1 MPGAKDY
8 TEEAE
13 KPTASGG
20 HRCVVHAGGSVAV
33 VAHLDRRR
41 AEALALELR
50 ALARRYGLQLL
61 STRVRPGD
69 TRSEVTDAGSDST
82 Q

>member
-1 MPGAKDY
+1 M
-8 TEEAE
+8 
-13 KPTASGG
+13 TASGG
-20 HRCVVHAGGSVAV
+20 HHYLVHAGSSVAV
-33 VAHLDRRR
+33 VARLDRRR

-61 STRVRPGD
+61 STRALPGD
-69 TRSEVTDAGSDST
+69 TQSAEVTDAGSQST